1 MKPQITLRAV
11 FARLAA
17 ALTLAVSLLAIAPS
31 AGIAV
36 AEPPAPTAGI
46 APAPV
51 VQPAP
56 AATRLTTA
64 LRRLHVLVGSTVAV
78 NGYLRPRGAGRLV
91 RLERRIGR
99 RWRTIDTDR
108 TAASGRYTLRYRTR
122 ATDSVVVRVSFAG
135 DARHTATS
143 KGVGRITAYRPALAS
158 WYALYGGRL
167 ACGGRLGYSSL
178 VVAHRSLPCGTRV
191 TVRYRGRVVHAR
203 VMDRGPFSGHRE
215 FDLAGG
221 VARRLGFRGVGTVW
235 VTR

>member
-1 MKPQITLRAV
+1 MKPQISLRAGL
-11 FARLAA
+11 ARLGAA
-17 ALTLAVSLLAIAPS
+17 TALASALLAIAPPT
-31 AGIAV
+31 GIAV
-36 AEPPAPTAGI
+36 AQQPAQSAGTAPALQPAPT
-46 APAPV
+46 
-51 VQPAP
+51 
-56 AATRLTTA
+56 RLTA
-64 LRRLHVLVGSTVAV
+64 SLRRLHVLVGSTVAV
-78 NGYLRPRGAGRLV
+78 NGYLRPGGAGRLV

-99 RWRTIDTDR
+99 SWRTIDTDR

-122 ATDSVVVRVSFAG
+122 ATDSVTVRVSFAG
-135 DARHTATS
+135 DARHAAAS
-143 KGVGRITAYRPALAS
+143 KGAGRITAYRPALAS
-158 WYALYGGRL
+158 WYALYGGPL

-191 TVRYRGRVVHAR
+191 TVRYRGRVVQAR